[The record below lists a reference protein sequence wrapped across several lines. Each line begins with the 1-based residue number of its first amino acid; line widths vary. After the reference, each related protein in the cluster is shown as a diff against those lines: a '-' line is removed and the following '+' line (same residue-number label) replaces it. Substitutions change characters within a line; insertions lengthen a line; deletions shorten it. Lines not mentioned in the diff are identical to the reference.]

1 MGGRS
6 GRSYRTKSKRSEID
20 ESLFGAAKRPETV
33 QVITKDLIRNLIVPT
48 EDPSGMSI
56 ILPRGEFHRIL
67 QSSRVLTKEER
78 EAQIEAYKRQKEDAI
93 EASQQRKN
101 MMKHLDMDRRKN
113 EKLNDL
119 EEEAKENAEHLLS
132 KANEMR
138 QEQEDEIKHLNELIL
153 NAKCHAIRDA
163 QILEKHHIKRDIQEE
178 ENRLDVIRE
187 VHRLNAIKDAEEIEK
202 MKGQKRIEGARQI
215 MDQIKTNTVARIL
228 EEEKKNAESAALL
241 AYIEKLQCEDLG
253 ELERKREMQL
263 QIQME
268 IEQNEKERQIQK
280 ERKAVEQTILNQQV
294 AAYIKQKD
302 EREAKIKADVAE
314 IKRLK
319 EEKQLRL
326 LRLQESAQGHQ
337 AEQDALRAKRNQE
350 ATERE
355 WRRKELEEQLR
366 KEENDK
372 KMKVA
377 REAQIKQKE
386 HFQAVQA
393 ERERQVFNRILQ
405 TQIAEGKKEKEHNEA
420 RQSANLK
427 HAAEI
432 RKQIIKREQ
441 GRIRARQNFFEEAEK
456 KDADEIEHR
465 NKLREVKLKKLDQ
478 LRRAGV
484 PEKYTKEVV
493 RRAFDDGQK
502 PLGQ

>member
-33 QVITKDLIRNLIVPT
+33 QVITKDLIRNVVVP
-48 EDPSGMSI
+48 S
-56 ILPRGEFHRIL
+56 
-67 QSSRVLTKEER
+67 KEKTPAPICISKSTIDSVR
-78 EAQIEAYKRQKEDAI
+78 KKSKVRTRQAIQKEFEDARI
-93 EASQQRKN
+93 GAENALAAAAQRKL
-101 MMKHLDMDRRKN
+101 KFEEIDLRKQEN
-113 EKLNDL
+113 AELNDL
-119 EEEAKENAEHLLS
+119 EREAKIL
-132 KANEMR
+132 NEGILERAKMQR
-138 QEQEDEIKHLNELIL
+138 LEQEDEIKHLNELML

-163 QILEKHHIKRDIQEE
+163 QILEK
-178 ENRLDVIRE
+178 
-187 VHRLNAIKDAEEIEK
+187 EEIEK

-456 KDADEIEHR
+456 KVADEIEHR

>member
-1 MGGRS
+1 
-6 GRSYRTKSKRSEID
+6 
-20 ESLFGAAKRPETV
+20 
-33 QVITKDLIRNLIVPT
+33 VITKDLIRNVVVPSKSKTPAPICISKSTIDSVRQKSKVRTRQEIQTET
-48 EDPSGMSI
+48 EDA
-56 ILPRGEFHRIL
+56 RN
-67 QSSRVLTKEER
+67 
-78 EAQIEAYKRQKEDAI
+78 DA
-93 EASQQRKN
+93 ENALAAAAQRKL
-101 MMKHLDMDRRKN
+101 KFEEIDLRKQEN
-113 EKLNDL
+113 AELNDL
-119 EEEAKENAEHLLS
+119 EREAKILNEGILE
-132 KANEMR
+132 KAKMQR
-138 QEQEDEIKHLNELIL
+138 LEQEDEIKHLNELML

-163 QILEKHHIKRDIQEE
+163 QILEKEEIKRDIATE

-215 MDQIKTNTVARIL
+215 MDQIKTNTVVRIL

-241 AYIEKLQCEDLG
+241 AYIEKLQREDLA

-280 ERKAVEQTILNQQV
+280 ERKAAEQTILDQQV
-294 AAYIKQKD
+294 AAYIEQKD

-366 KEENDK
+366 KEESDK
-372 KMKVA
+372 KMKLA

-456 KDADEIEHR
+456 KVADEIEHR
-465 NKLREVKLKKLDQ
+465 NKLREVKMKKLDQ

-484 PEKYTKEVV
+484 PAKYTKEVV